1 MKNYIITAQDIEGM
15 EKQFRTELV
24 NSLPG
29 FKSATLI
36 GTVNAEGQTN
46 LAVFSSFI
54 HIGSN
59 PPLFGFITRPTSVPR
74 HTYLNIKSTGFF
86 TANHIHPEIYQA
98 AHQTSAR
105 YPENISEFDATGLTP
120 EFSPNFPA
128 PFVKESRIKL
138 ALEFVEEHPIAING
152 TILVIGK
159 LCEAHFPEEILGKD
173 GLLHIEK
180 AASLT
185 ISGLDV
191 YHYPQKIARL
201 SYAKTDRP
209 LQIRED

>member
-1 MKNYIITAQDIEGM
+1 MEKIITNEEIMAM
-15 EKQFRTELV
+15 EKQFRTELI

-36 GTVNAEGQTN
+36 GTVNGHGQTN

-59 PPLFGFITRPTSVPR
+59 PPLFGFITRPVSVPR
-74 HTYLNIKSTGFF
+74 HTYLNIKATGYF
-86 TANHIHPEIYQA
+86 TANHIHADIYQA

-105 YPENISEFDATGLTP
+105 YPEDVSEFDATGLTV
-120 EFSPNFPA
+120 EFSPQFPA

-138 ALEFVEEHPIAING
+138 GLEFVEEHPIEING

-159 LCEAHFPEEILGKD
+159 LVEARFPEEILGGD

-180 AASLT
+180 AQSLA

-191 YHYPQKIARL
+191 YHNPQKLGRL

-209 LQIRED
+209 VKVRED